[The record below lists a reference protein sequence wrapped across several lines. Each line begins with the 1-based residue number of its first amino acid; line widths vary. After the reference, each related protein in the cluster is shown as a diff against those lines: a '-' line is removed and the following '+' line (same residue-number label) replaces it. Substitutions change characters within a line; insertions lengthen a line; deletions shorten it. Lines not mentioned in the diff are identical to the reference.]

1 MAPRRSK
8 AKVLTGDWGCQGQNP
23 PCTIPAK
30 VLDLAA
36 PQEFYDDNMAGPAPR
51 RREGGQAGGVNL
63 RRVFHPDPR

>member
-1 MAPRRSK
+1 MAPRRRK

-36 PQEFYDDNMAGPAPR
+36 PQEFYDDNRPGPAT
-51 RREGGQAGGVNL
+51 
-63 RRVFHPDPR
+63 